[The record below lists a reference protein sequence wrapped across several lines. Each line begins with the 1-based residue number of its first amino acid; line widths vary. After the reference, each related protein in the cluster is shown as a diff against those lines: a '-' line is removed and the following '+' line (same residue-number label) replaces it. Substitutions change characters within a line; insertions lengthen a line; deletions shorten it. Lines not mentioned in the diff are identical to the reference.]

1 MFSQAVVVV
10 LVVIFWSYQRGHCLD
25 YSTTG
30 IVIVGGAG
38 AAALI
43 AIRLLRGQKR
53 RKIRFRKKKKEE
65 EFTAYKLHINQN

>member
-30 IVIVGGAG
+30 IVIVGGAAVDAG
-38 AAALI
+38 LSPTQRVARLQPLFPALS
-43 AIRLLRGQKR
+43 
-53 RKIRFRKKKKEE
+53 
-65 EFTAYKLHINQN
+65 KLFFAVPAGCQVS